1 MTKNTLEV
9 KKPTSIYMSAK
20 TKERLDQLADKL
32 HYSLGDTIEFL
43 LDISERTTMN
53 QSDELL
59 ATQNQTKKMVSVIEE
74 RTELFMVLFNAMT
87 DFMQLEIKEGEE
99 HAAFIEAK
107 ELVKK
112 RQESRKTEAINKK
125 KYSQVTGRND

>member
-1 MTKNTLEV
+1 MTEKNTD
-9 KKPTSIYMSAK
+9 KKTPKNIYMTDK

-43 LDISERTTMN
+43 LDISERTTMK

-112 RQESRKTEAINKK
+112 RLIK
-125 KYSQVTGRND
+125 RNLLK